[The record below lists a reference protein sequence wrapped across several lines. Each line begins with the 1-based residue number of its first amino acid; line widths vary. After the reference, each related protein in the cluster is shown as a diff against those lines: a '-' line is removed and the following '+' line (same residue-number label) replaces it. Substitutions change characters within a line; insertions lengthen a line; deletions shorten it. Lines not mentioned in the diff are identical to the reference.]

1 MAVTSNAMGN
11 SQVRRRGVVIG
22 RSALKVGAA
31 ILLVV
36 IALAAYLLRPRGS
49 NVERG
54 TVALIDA
61 FSKRRFI
68 EPRLSGG
75 FNCGE
80 FRPARDEASDI
91 KTTKRDRARELITD
105 AVATGEAPA
114 QLAYARLLLS
124 EDRKLPD
131 ALKYLRRVLAASPE
145 SAEAH
150 NDLGVCLIQTGK
162 LEAAIDEFE
171 AALSRNADM
180 PEALFNCGLAYQR
193 LLLRDPARKCFDRV
207 AEVERDKSWLDET
220 RRKIEEISRPLAQ
233 RKRATETIT
242 EFDAALID
250 GRIDEARRIADQNS
264 ELVTRHA
271 IWDVTIEQ
279 LQASA
284 RGDRAKAERAL
295 FEMELVGD
303 VLIETRGD
311 SLIADVSGYLGN
323 LANSERA
330 TELELVS
337 KYVAAAREFDS
348 NRLLDSN
355 RLNDAGPEFEQLQ
368 KQFQDGG
375 NFVFEALSAFRVANC
390 YYSLNRFKESIEKLR
405 ETLPLVEIR
414 HWPYNKASILNLLA
428 LEHSRIGQDS
438 LAIKYFEQAILSCN
452 KSPDLEAKIL
462 QYMSFPY
469 LRLGDFDSALARLR
483 DSTEEDLKS
492 GQRPERF
499 ADLAYNYSQIASIY
513 SLANKHALAL
523 LYGEQALIYSA
534 QANNMKYAA
543 DFSSFTAVG
552 HARLDQMEEAEAD
565 LKRAFDYLGKLDA
578 GRPRD
583 YTEANVLIN
592 AGEVA
597 ARRGD
602 VPRALQCYDKAEAL
616 IALDPGHIL
625 PTINILR
632 DRARVYAASGQ
643 SEKAHSGLM
652 RAITLIERN
661 RANIRTSDQRIL
673 FLAASRSTFDQLIS
687 LDVSAGGHA
696 SEAFDMSEGCRARAL
711 LEQGTPEGEAGEHR
725 GGNTQSFTDNPRR
738 SAQVNPLRLAE
749 VQSQLPEDLTLL
761 EYVVTGQRTFLFLVT
776 QSRFKVFES
785 SANTEVLDRLV
796 HDYVS
801 DLQQI
806 APLDQV
812 NEKARVLY
820 DYLIK
825 PVEEEIGGDCNL
837 CIVPDEALHFLPFA
851 ALRDRSDK
859 YLIESHRLTYA
870 PSASVLVRCIKEH
883 RAKSDKN
890 PEKILAVGDPE
901 FNRDSFSSLQS
912 LPEAE
917 REATESERF
926 YAPGSVVLTREKA
939 TESSVVAAMKGCDV
953 VHLALHCVVEEGSPE
968 LAALVLAGAT
978 SSKSLLRP
986 GSAPVG
992 DARSHTASSDAAER
1006 SAALSKALQEE
1017 PVSDPNDGL
1026 LFLKELYGIRLPRT
1040 KLVVLS
1046 ACQSGL
1052 GQYYR
1057 GEGIVSLIRPFLTS
1071 GVPTVMA
1078 SLWPVNSQAT
1088 ADSMIDFHKQRTRD
1102 RMPAGDAL
1110 RAAQIDMT
1118 RSTLFQHPYYW
1129 APFIVVGANN

>member
-1 MAVTSNAMGN
+1 VC
-11 SQVRRRGVVIG
+11 
-22 RSALKVGAA
+22 AA
-31 ILLVV
+31 LLVV
-36 IALAAYLLRPRGS
+36 VIAVAAYLLRPRGS
-49 NVERG
+49 NAERG

-75 FNCGE
+75 FKGGE
-80 FRPARDEASDI
+80 FRPPRDEASDVKI
-91 KTTKRDRARELITD
+91 TELDRARELITD
-105 AVATGEAPA
+105 AVAMGEASS

-131 ALKYLRRVLAASPE
+131 AQKYLRKVLAASPE

-162 LEAAIDEFE
+162 LEDAIDEFHT
-171 AALSRNADM
+171 ALKLKTDL
-180 PEALFNCGLAYQR
+180 PEALFNRGVCYQQ
-193 LLLRDPARKCFDRV
+193 LLLREPARADFDR
-207 AEVERDKSWLDET
+207 ASEIERDERWLDEIK
-220 RRKIEEISRPLAQ
+220 RRVDEVSRPPAPQKPAADLIA
-233 RKRATETIT
+233 

-271 IWDVTIEQ
+271 IWEVTIEQ
-279 LQASA
+279 LQATV
-284 RGDRAKAERAL
+284 RGDLAKAERAL
-295 FEMELVGD
+295 FEIELIGD
-303 VLIETRGD
+303 VSIETRGD
-311 SLIADVSGYLGN
+311 SLIADLAGYISN
-323 LANSERA
+323 IPNSERQ
-330 TELELVS
+330 TELDLIRDYVQIRRRVELEND
-337 KYVAAAREFDS
+337 KKAALE
-348 NRLLDSN
+348 RL
-355 RLNDAGPEFEQLQ
+355 E
-368 KQFQDGG
+368 KQFRDRG
-375 NFVFEALSAFRVANC
+375 NYVFEALSAFQVADYFYTVKRFGDSREKIKKILSRVESREWPHTRA
-390 YYSLNRFKESIEKLR
+390 RFLCE
-405 ETLPLVEIR
+405 
-414 HWPYNKASILNLLA
+414 LA
-428 LEHSRIGQDS
+428 LDTSLLGQDS
-438 LAIKYFEQAILSCN
+438 LAITYFEQAKSLCG
-452 KSPDLEAKIL
+452 KSPDLESKLL
-462 QYMSFPY
+462 QYMSVPY
-469 LRLGDFDSALARLR
+469 LQLGDFDSALACLR
-483 DSTEEDLKS
+483 DSTKLF
-492 GQRPERF
+492 PENILQS
-499 ADLAYNYSQIASIY
+499 ALLANLAHNYSQIANIY
-513 SLANKHALAL
+513 SLRDKHALAL
-523 LYGEQALIYSA
+523 LYGEQALSYSELA
-534 QANNMKYAA
+534 KDMNYAA
-543 DFSSFTAVG
+543 EYSSFTAVE
-552 HARLDQMEEAEAD
+552 HVRLNQMKEAD
-565 LKRAFDYLGKLDA
+565 ANLKRAFDYLGKIEA

-602 VPRALQCYDKAEAL
+602 APRALQCYEKAEAL
-616 IALDPGHIL
+616 IALDEGHIL

-632 DRARVYAASGQ
+632 DRARVYATSGQ
-643 SEKAHSGLM
+643 TEKAHSGLM

-661 RANIRTSDQRIL
+661 RANIKTIDQRIL
-673 FLAASRSTFDQLIS
+673 FLAASRGTFDQLIS
-687 LDVSAGGHA
+687 LDVSAGGYG

-711 LEQGTPEGEAGEHR
+711 LEEVTPEGKASERR
-725 GGNTQSFTDNPRR
+725 GLNTRRFTETSGQ
-738 SAQVNPLRLAE
+738 SAQVKPLRLAD
-749 VQSQLPEDLTLL
+749 VQSQLPEDLTML
-761 EYVVTGQRTFLFLVT
+761 EYVVTDHRTYLFLVKR
-776 QSRFKVFES
+776 SGFKVFES

-806 APLDQV
+806 APLDEV

-825 PVEEEIGGDCNL
+825 PVEAEIGDDSNL
-837 CIVPDEALHFLPFA
+837 CIVPDEALHSLPFA
-851 ALRDRSDK
+851 ALRDGSNK
-859 YLIESHRLTYA
+859 YFIESHRLTYA

-890 PEKILAVGDPE
+890 PEKMLAVGDPE

-917 REATESERF
+917 KEATESERF
-926 YAPGSVVLTREKA
+926 YAPGSIVLKREKA
-939 TESSVVAAMKGCDV
+939 TETSVVAAMKGCDV
-953 VHLALHCVVEEGSPE
+953 IHLALHCVVEEGSPE

-978 SSKSLLRP
+978 SRKNLLRP
-986 GSAPVG
+986 GSALVE
-992 DARSHTASSDAAER
+992 DARSHIASSGAAER
-1006 SAALSKALQEE
+1006 SAALSRALREE
-1017 PVSDPNDGL
+1017 PVIDPNDGL

-1057 GEGIVSLIRPFLTS
+1057 GEGMVSLIRPFLTS

-1088 ADSMIDFHKQRTRD
+1088 ADLMIDFHKQRTQA
-1102 RMPAGDAL
+1102 RMRAGDAI

-1129 APFIVVGANN
+1129 APFILVGANE